1 MKRHVLITGEIG
13 AGKSTALL
21 RTLALL
27 GDIRAQGVQTYY
39 METRGEETKTLYLRA
54 WGSGEQ
60 GAYLTQVP
68 GGGPDD
74 ALPVFDAQGT
84 ALLDAARETA
94 QVIVIDECGR
104 LERDAHAYHEALRR
118 CVEGDV
124 PVLCAI
130 RKHKAPWAGWLRAHP
145 AVTLLEADVQ
155 NRDDIPQQAAALVRS
170 AMKTEA

>member
-1 MKRHVLITGEIG
+1 MKRHVFLTGEVG

-27 GDIRAQGVQTYY
+27 GDVRAQGVQTYY
-39 METRGEETKTLYLRA
+39 AEMRGEETKTLYLRA
-54 WGSGEQ
+54 WGSGVE

-74 ALPVFDAQGT
+74 ALPIFDAQGT

-130 RKHKAPWAGWLRAHP
+130 RKHKAPWADWLRMHP
-145 AVTLLEADVQ
+145 AVTLLEVDAQ
-155 NRDDIPQQAAALVRS
+155 NRDDIPQQAAALLRS
-170 AMKTEA
+170 AIK